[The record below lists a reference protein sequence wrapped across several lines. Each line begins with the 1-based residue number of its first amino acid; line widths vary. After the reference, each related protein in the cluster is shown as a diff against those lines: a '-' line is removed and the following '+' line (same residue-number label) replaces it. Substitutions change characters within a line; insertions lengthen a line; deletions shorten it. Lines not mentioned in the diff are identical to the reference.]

1 MTDFYDDEAS
11 LFSES
16 NAETAETSDTSDE
29 EVTRVGTLKDTTE
42 ANNVENGVNSTAP
55 TVGNGKQKGQRRIG
69 EGRGRKIPDRVDR
82 RRGGSAFRRGQ
93 LMLIKRLIRALK
105 RRRQKLLRGRDGG
118 GTA

>member
-1 MTDFYDDEAS
+1 MDYGDYGYDDEAS

-16 NAETAETSDTSDE
+16 NVTSDTSDQ
-29 EVTRVGTLKDTTE
+29 EVTPVGTLEDTTE
-42 ANNVENGVNSTAP
+42 ANNVENGVNPTAP
-55 TVGNGKQKGQRRIG
+55 IVGNRTPKGRRRG
-69 EGRGRKIPDRVDR
+69 RKGRGR
-82 RRGGSAFRRGQ
+82 SAFRRGQ